1 MWRRRRLRSACEM
14 VTLRVYCYREMMIL
28 WCLRVVLRGG
38 SECGK
43 RVDTIAK

>member
-14 VTLRVYCYREMMIL
+14 VTLRVYCYRDDDSVV
-28 WCLRVVLRGG
+28 LRVVLRGG